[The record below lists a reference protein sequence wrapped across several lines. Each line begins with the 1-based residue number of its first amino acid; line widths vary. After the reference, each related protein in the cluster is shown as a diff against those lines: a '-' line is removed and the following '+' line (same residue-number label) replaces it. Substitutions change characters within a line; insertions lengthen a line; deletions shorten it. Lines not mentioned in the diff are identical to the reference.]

1 MAAEFTRRMCVK
13 KNILITGSN
22 GFIGKNLTTR
32 LIETKDFNLSYFN
45 RNDTLSELSEL
56 VSNAD
61 IVVHLAGENR
71 PPNEE
76 DFQNVNVG
84 LTETICT
91 LIQNEF
97 ISKHRSV
104 GLIFSSSIHASTETP
119 YGKSKREA
127 ELLIEELYAQTR
139 NLCCVYRLPGVF
151 GKWSKPNYN
160 SVVSTFCHNIANDLP
175 VDVQQPEKVLSLVY
189 IDDVIDD
196 ILNVISRCPSG
207 YYEQKVEP
215 QYEVS
220 LDQIYKTLCKCRD
233 VRKTNTIGTV
243 GIGFERAL
251 YSTYLSY
258 LAPKQFTYTL
268 VNHSDERGSFVEV
281 LKTQNSGQISFFTA
295 GPGITRGKHYHHT
308 KTEKFLVVKGTARFS
323 FRSLANNQTVQFNV
337 DGTEVKVVDT
347 IPGWVH
353 DITNVGEDELI
364 VLLWA
369 NEVFDRSRPDTIY
382 AEI

>member
-1 MAAEFTRRMCVK
+1 MAIELIKGMCDK
-13 KNILITGSN
+13 RNILITGSN

-32 LIETKDFNLSYFN
+32 LIETNDFNLSHFN
-45 RNDTLSELSEL
+45 RDDDIDELSQL
-56 VSNAD
+56 VANTD
-61 IVVHLAGENR
+61 IVIHLAGENR
-71 PPNEE
+71 PPSEE
-76 DFQNVNVG
+76 NFQQVNVG
-84 LTETICT
+84 LTRQICT
-91 LIQNEF
+91 LIQDEF
-97 ISKHRSV
+97 LSNSRSV
-104 GLIFSSSIHASTETP
+104 GLIFSSSIHALSATP

-127 ELLIEELYAQTR
+127 ELLIEELHATTH

-160 SVVSTFCHNIANDLP
+160 SVVSTFCHNVANDLP
-175 VDVQQPEKVLSLVY
+175 VDVQQPEKVLPLVY

-196 ILNVISRCPSG
+196 ILDVISRCTSG
-207 YYEQKVEP
+207 YHERKVEP

-220 LDQIYKTLCKCRD
+220 LGQIYKLLCKCRD

-258 LAPKQFTYTL
+258 LSPSQFTYDLT
-268 VNHSDERGSFVEV
+268 NHSDDRGSFVEM
-281 LKTQNSGQISFFTA
+281 LRTQNSGQISFFTA
-295 GPGITRGKHYHHT
+295 GPGVTRGKHYHHT
-308 KTEKFLVVKGTARFS
+308 KTEKFLVVKGTARFN
-323 FRSLANNQTVQFNV
+323 FRNLTDNQTVQFNV
-337 DGTEVKVVDT
+337 DETELKVVDT

-353 DITNVGEDELI
+353 DITNVGDDDLI

-369 NEVFDRSRPDTIY
+369 NEVFDHSRPDTIY

>member
-1 MAAEFTRRMCVK
+1 MATEFTRRMWAK
-13 KNILITGSN
+13 NNILITGAN

-32 LIETKDFNLSYFN
+32 LIETNFFNLSYFN

-56 VSNAD
+56 VANAD

-104 GLIFSSSIHASTETP
+104 GLIFSSSIHASTEHRM
-119 YGKSKREA
+119 GSKRSGVVDRRVFMLRHA
-127 ELLIEELYAQTR
+127 ICVVYIACLAFLVNGR
-139 NLCCVYRLPGVF
+139 NLITIQSYD
-151 GKWSKPNYN
+151 
-160 SVVSTFCHNIANDLP
+160 FCHNIANDLP

-220 LDQIYKTLCKCRD
+220 LDQIYKTLCKCLRL
-233 VRKTNTIGTV
+233 RKTNTIGTV

-251 YSTYLSY
+251 YL
-258 LAPKQFTYTL
+258 
-268 VNHSDERGSFVEV
+268 
-281 LKTQNSGQISFFTA
+281 
-295 GPGITRGKHYHHT
+295 HT
-308 KTEKFLVVKGTARFS
+308 
-323 FRSLANNQTVQFNV
+323 
-337 DGTEVKVVDT
+337 
-347 IPGWVH
+347 
-353 DITNVGEDELI
+353 
-364 VLLWA
+364 
-369 NEVFDRSRPDTIY
+369 
-382 AEI
+382 